1 MEKGNSGKSLSGK
14 RHQEE
19 VAMNAKKCCLEES
32 PVNQAND
39 MEAAAE
45 ELRQQTMMICS
56 VLEDAADELA
66 KPKTLCCL
74 VRRRTELEAAWAS
87 YEAAFYPL
95 IQVADEEACSAAS
108 KVRRGLLDSSDEV
121 LDHLATLIEAKA
133 EEKASVVEVEDEIC
147 ADKAEVVVVELLAKD
162 DLEFC
167 AIKDQVVEH
176 CTAEVVAKESANKVE
191 VEVFANKEV
200 LFSSGQLDP
209 GERDRQVTAKDELEQ
224 EFGAKK
230 WVAANKALDAGEAGE
245 VEMLSVSK
253 VRMEEFASKVL
264 CHGDL
269 DPGEGAKGWKEVMK
283 QLNVEVK
290 REPSKVLGSR
300 FPKLLGKFE
309 LHVPVMMRYVGRVP
323 LTSSDYG

>member
-1 MEKGNSGKSLSGK
+1 MEKGNSEKSFEWK
-14 RHQEE
+14 KATRTA
-19 VAMNAKKCCLEES
+19 VAMNAKRCCLEES
-32 PVNQAND
+32 PVNEAND

-45 ELRQQTMMICS
+45 EPRQQTMMICS

-167 AIKDQVVEH
+167 AIKDQVV
-176 CTAEVVAKESANKVE
+176 
-191 VEVFANKEV
+191 
-200 LFSSGQLDP
+200 D
-209 GERDRQVTAKDELEQ
+209 RD
-224 EFGAKK
+224 
-230 WVAANKALDAGEAGE
+230 
-245 VEMLSVSK
+245 
-253 VRMEEFASKVL
+253 
-264 CHGDL
+264 
-269 DPGEGAKGWKEVMK
+269 
-283 QLNVEVK
+283 
-290 REPSKVLGSR
+290 
-300 FPKLLGKFE
+300 
-309 LHVPVMMRYVGRVP
+309 
-323 LTSSDYG
+323 

>member
-1 MEKGNSGKSLSGK
+1 MESPLSGK
-14 RHQEE
+14 RHQEA

-167 AIKDQVVEH
+167 AIKDQVVKH
-176 CTAEVVAKESANKVE
+176 CIAEVLVKEAANKVE
-191 VEVFANKEV
+191 VEFCANEEV
-200 LFSSGQLDP
+200 LLRSGQLDP
-209 GERDRQVTAKDELEQ
+209 GEGVRQINTKDKLEQ
-224 EFGAKK
+224 EFGAKE
-230 WVAANKALDAGEAGE
+230 WVAAKEALDAGEAGKGE
-245 VEMLSVSK
+245 VMQS
-253 VRMEEFASKVL
+253 
-264 CHGDL
+264 GGL
-269 DPGEGAKGWKEVMK
+269 DPGEGAGIVEVEKLSVKEVK
-283 QLNVEVK
+283 WLNVEVK
-290 REPSKVLGSR
+290 WPNVEV
-300 FPKLLGKFE
+300 KLLGFLGYE
-309 LHVPVMMRYVGRVP
+309 FVLQVPEARMLRFVNWGSHSLRMK
-323 LTSSDYG
+323 SDYG

>member
-1 MEKGNSGKSLSGK
+1 
-14 RHQEE
+14 
-19 VAMNAKKCCLEES
+19 
-32 PVNQAND
+32 
-39 MEAAAE
+39 
-45 ELRQQTMMICS
+45 MMICS

-167 AIKDQVVEH
+167 AIKDQVVKH
-176 CTAEVVAKESANKVE
+176 CIAEVLVKEAANKVE
-191 VEVFANKEV
+191 VEFCANEEV
-200 LFSSGQLDP
+200 LLRSGQLDP
-209 GERDRQVTAKDELEQ
+209 GEEVRQINTKDKLEP
-224 EFGAKK
+224 EVGAKEG
-230 WVAANKALDAGEAGE
+230 VAAKEALYAGEAGKGE
-245 VEMLSVSK
+245 VMQS
-253 VRMEEFASKVL
+253 
-264 CHGDL
+264 GGL
-269 DPGEGAKGWKEVMK
+269 DPGEGAGIVEVEKLRPGLSVSKVKEVK
-283 QLNVEVK
+283 WPNVEVKWLNVEVK
-290 REPSKVLGSR
+290 
-300 FPKLLGKFE
+300 LLGFLGYE
-309 LHVPVMMRYVGRVP
+309 FVLQVPEARMLRFVNWVSHSLAMN
-323 LTSSDYG
+323 SDFG